1 MNESWAV
8 ISRTAHSVSS
18 YYRPTWLRVTLST
31 GDTWWQHQYPTI
43 KTQPCVDTVSVLLRT
58 VSSKAAAYLGESPP
72 WEQFVGEVRGLVLLG
87 VWRAGIRPIV
97 LLGEPWIST
106 TWNYIQRNIGNRSPP
121 QVQSVQLIL
130 EYRNLGDCNIF
141 PLSDIEILLTTLL
154 LVLLVFFRWL
164 CSSLVAPSWKVLGS
178 APSSMVNSGV
188 LSSNKAI
195 STTCAACRQRAQRVR
210 KESRTAENLQ
220 IPSGFHGFR
229 STSAR

>member
-1 MNESWAV
+1 M
-8 ISRTAHSVSS
+8 
-18 YYRPTWLRVTLST
+18 
-31 GDTWWQHQYPTI
+31 
-43 KTQPCVDTVSVLLRT
+43 SVLLRT

-87 VWRAGIRPIV
+87 VWRAGIRPMV

-130 EYRNLGDCNIF
+130 EYRNLGDCKIF

-195 STTCAACRQRAQRVR
+195 STTCAACRQRAQHVR

>member
-1 MNESWAV
+1 MHRHSECV
-8 ISRTAHSVSS
+8 IK
-18 YYRPTWLRVTLST
+18 
-31 GDTWWQHQYPTI
+31 DI
-43 KTQPCVDTVSVLLRT
+43 

-130 EYRNLGDCNIF
+130 EYRNLGDCKIF

-195 STTCAACRQRAQRVR
+195 STTCAACRQRAQQVR